1 MYLDCSVSIMD
12 FNRLMAE
19 HNFNPYLDT
28 TKVPINTCFIMEPN
42 SLQLNLTFRNNLIR
56 LDYFKLNFILEFSPN
71 YIHSFDHSSTKA
83 IGYNPITISIL
94 EHCQFHRQE
103 LYRSKFTKNSS
114 SILQACLEDLKS
126 Q

>member
-1 MYLDCSVSIMD
+1 MD

-42 SLQLNLTFRNNLIR
+42 SLQLNLAFRNNLIR

-83 IGYNPITISIL
+83 IGYNPIVISIL
-94 EHCQFHRQE
+94 EH
-103 LYRSKFTKNSS
+103 YRSKFTKNSS
-114 SILQACLEDLKS
+114 SILQACLEDPKS